1 MTYLT
6 ILSAL
11 GGGAL
16 IGLAA
21 ALLLFFNN
29 RTAGI
34 SGIAAGILPP
44 WTQDIS
50 WRLWFLAGLVVS
62 APLWRLLGGTVH
74 LQIDAPLTVLAVAG
88 LLVGYGTRL
97 GGGCTSGHG
106 ICGNARLSA
115 RSFVATLIFISTA
128 GITVFL
134 VRHVFYGGYQ

>member
-44 WTQDIS
+44 WQQDIG
-50 WRLWFLAGLVVS
+50 WQLWFLAGLVLS
-62 APLWRLLGGTVH
+62 APLWTLLGGSVFME
-74 LQIDAPLTVLAVAG
+74 IDAPLTVLAIAG

-115 RSFVATLIFISTA
+115 RSIAATLLFMTTA
-128 GITVFL
+128 GITIFL
-134 VRHVFYGGYQ
+134 VRHGF

>member
-6 ILSAL
+6 VLSAL
-11 GGGAL
+11 GGGVL

-44 WTQDIS
+44 WRQETG
-50 WRLWFLAGLVVS
+50 WRLWFLIGLVVS
-62 APLWRLLGGTVH
+62 APLWKLFGGHVYIQ
-74 LQIDAPLTVLAVAG
+74 LDAPLTVLAIAG
-88 LLVGYGTRL
+88 LLVGYGTQL

-106 ICGNARLSA
+106 ICGNARLSV
-115 RSFVATLIFISTA
+115 RSIVATLVFMTTA

-134 VRHVFYGGYQ
+134 VRHVF

>member
-6 ILSAL
+6 LLSAL
-11 GGGAL
+11 GGGSL

-44 WTQDIS
+44 WKQDIS
-50 WRLWFLAGLVVS
+50 WRLWFLAGLVLS
-62 APLWRLLGGTVH
+62 APLWTLLGGRVH
-74 LQIDAPLTVLAVAG
+74 SQIDAPLTVLAIAG

-106 ICGNARLSA
+106 ICGNARLSV
-115 RSFVATLIFISTA
+115 RSLVATLTFMTTA

-134 VRHVFYGGYQ
+134 MRHGF

>member
-1 MTYLT
+1 MTELNVF
-6 ILSAL
+6 SAL

-29 RTAGI
+29 RVAGI

-44 WTQDIS
+44 WQDETG
-50 WRLWFLAGLVVS
+50 WRLWFLMGLVLS
-62 APLWRLLGGTVH
+62 AVLWRFLGGSIEV
-74 LQIDAPLTVLAVAG
+74 QIDTPLLVLAISG

-106 ICGNARLSA
+106 ICGIARLSR
-115 RSFVATLIFISTA
+115 RSIVATLIFMSTA

-134 VRHVFYGGYQ
+134 IRHTG

>member
-6 ILSAL
+6 ALSAL
-11 GGGAL
+11 GGGVL

-29 RTAGI
+29 RIAGI

-44 WTQDIS
+44 WQQETG
-50 WRLWFLAGLVVS
+50 WRLWFLIGLVVS
-62 APLWRLLGGTVH
+62 APLWKLFGGLVYIQ
-74 LQIDAPLTVLAVAG
+74 LDAPLIVFAIAG
-88 LLVGYGTRL
+88 LLVGYGTQL

-106 ICGNARLSA
+106 ICGNARLSV
-115 RSFVATLIFISTA
+115 RSIFATLIFMTTA

-134 VRHVFYGGYQ
+134 VRHVF

>member
-1 MTYLT
+1 MTYLSV
-6 ILSAL
+6 LSAL
-11 GGGAL
+11 GGGVL

-21 ALLLFFNN
+21 VLLLFFNN

-44 WTQDIS
+44 WQPDTA
-50 WRLWFLAGLVVS
+50 WRLWFLAGLVLS
-62 APLWRLLGGTVH
+62 ASLWRLLGGNVH
-74 LQIDAPLTVLAVAG
+74 IQIDASLIVLIIAG

-106 ICGNARLSA
+106 ICGNTRLSV
-115 RSFVATLIFISTA
+115 RSIVATLLFMTTA

-134 VRHVFYGGYQ
+134 VRHGF

>member
-6 ILSAL
+6 VLCALS
-11 GGGAL
+11 GGVL

-44 WTQDIS
+44 WQQETG
-50 WRLWFLAGLVVS
+50 WRLWFLIGLVVS
-62 APLWRLLGGTVH
+62 APLWKLFGGHVY
-74 LQIDAPLTVLAVAG
+74 LQIDTPLIVLAIAG
-88 LLVGYGTRL
+88 LLVGYGTQL

-106 ICGNARLSA
+106 ICGNARLSV
-115 RSFVATLIFISTA
+115 RSIVATLVFMTTA

-134 VRHVFYGGYQ
+134 VRHVF

>member
-11 GGGAL
+11 GGGVL
-16 IGLAA
+16 IGLAS

-44 WTQDIS
+44 LQQDAG
-50 WRLWFLAGLVVS
+50 WQLWFLAGLVLS
-62 APLWRLLGGTVH
+62 APLWKLLGGSVH
-74 LQIDAPLTVLAVAG
+74 IQVDSPLTVLVIAG

-106 ICGNARLSA
+106 ICGNARLSV
-115 RSFVATLIFISTA
+115 RSIVATLLFMSTA

-134 VRHVFYGGYQ
+134 VRHGF

>member
-11 GGGAL
+11 GGGVL
-16 IGLAA
+16 IGLAS

-44 WTQDIS
+44 LQQDAG
-50 WRLWFLAGLVVS
+50 WQLWFLAGLVLS
-62 APLWRLLGGTVH
+62 APLWKLLGGSVH
-74 LQIDAPLTVLAVAG
+74 IQIDSPLIVLAFAG

-106 ICGNARLSA
+106 ICGNARLSV
-115 RSFVATLIFISTA
+115 RSIVATLLFMATA

-134 VRHVFYGGYQ
+134 VRHGF

>member
-1 MTYLT
+1 MTYLSV
-6 ILSAL
+6 LSAL

-44 WTQDIS
+44 WQQDTG
-50 WRLWFLAGLVVS
+50 WRLWFLAGLVLS
-62 APLWRLLGGTVH
+62 APLWKLLGGSVH
-74 LQIDAPLTVLAVAG
+74 IQIDAPLIVLAIAG

-106 ICGNARLSA
+106 ICGNARLSV
-115 RSFVATLIFISTA
+115 RSIVATLLFMTTA

-134 VRHVFYGGYQ
+134 VRHVF

>member
-6 ILSAL
+6 VLFALS
-11 GGGAL
+11 GGVL

-44 WTQDIS
+44 WQQEIG
-50 WRLWFLAGLVVS
+50 WRLWFLIGLVVS
-62 APLWRLLGGTVH
+62 APLWKLFGGHVY
-74 LQIDAPLTVLAVAG
+74 LQIDTPLIVLAIAG
-88 LLVGYGTRL
+88 LLVGYGTQL

-106 ICGNARLSA
+106 ICGNARLSV
-115 RSFVATLIFISTA
+115 RSIVATLVFMTNA

-134 VRHVFYGGYQ
+134 VRHVF